1 LELIKIKQNE
11 RVIKIYFN
19 IIADIYIS
27 LMCKGQQKEFLST
40 KIMDQYHSEVDSS
53 TVIKLKNPVI
63 QIGDKVYVAEKRK
76 VFYSVEDYMVYGQ
89 YKSDKTIITFY
100 INPDSSEIIMLTVKT
115 NYLTYYK

>member
-1 LELIKIKQNE
+1 MKDLVKYTLTLLLIFIL
-11 RVIKIYFN
+11 
-19 IIADIYIS
+19 A

-63 QIGDKVYVAEKRK
+63 QIGDKVFIAEKRK
-76 VFYSVEDYMVYGQ
+76 VFYSVEDYMVYDQ
-89 YKSDKTIITFY
+89 YKIDKTIITFY
-100 INPDSSEIIMLTVKT
+100 IDPDSSEIIMVAIKT